1 MHTTNGKDMGA
12 QVRPARRPPLP
23 WIASIIGD
31 DDGHD

>member
-12 QVRPARRPPLP
+12 QVRPARRPLAC
-23 WIASIIGD
+23 IASIIDD